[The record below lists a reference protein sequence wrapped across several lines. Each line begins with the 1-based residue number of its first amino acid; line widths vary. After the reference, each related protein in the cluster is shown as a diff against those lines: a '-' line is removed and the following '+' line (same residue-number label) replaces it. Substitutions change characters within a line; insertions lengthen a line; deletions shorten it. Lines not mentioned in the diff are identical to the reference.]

1 MSQLRIAMTLPGE
14 ASLGAFQAGAVSA
27 LIVAV
32 QALNKARRDG
42 GEPGR
47 DEVRLDT
54 MTGASS
60 GSLTAVLGAHALLT
74 GQDPVAPLR
83 RAWVVEPT
91 LEALRGRDA
100 RAPLSLERA
109 REVAAELL
117 AVEAG
122 DAKRRQ
128 TDPVMVHF
136 ALTSLRG
143 FTYDITP
150 APRASIT
157 TPPAPIKAASYR
169 DWAVHTLERGC
180 DWRGAVDTAIASA
193 SHPAAFAPT
202 LLDRGELKDE
212 YERNGVLEF
221 PDCSVLWYTDGG
233 LLDREPLGRCIDVV
247 RELDGEGSERVVLLL
262 RPEPDVGFTQR
273 DRAWT
278 EDDDVPAWKTVLAR
292 VLRIVVT
299 HSLYEDLR
307 RVERVNSR
315 VKWREEVADLLA
327 GLVPDGNE
335 QQLAELLDRI
345 RAERYFQQSG
355 EAPDP
360 EPLPAGK
367 RDLLNELI
375 AEATGLKGKREID
388 VHVISSS
395 PSAAVAGGSLLN
407 FGGFLAERLR
417 ANDFL
422 VGYMA
427 MLTWMESRGG
437 PYFDGAPL
445 EAAQRRA
452 ADIPGWIGG
461 IAGRRRLS
469 WRDRADVARV
479 VGRAARIG
487 LRGNSRPR
495 V

>member
-27 LIVAV
+27 LIVAI
-32 QALNKARRDG
+32 QAINQARHAG
-42 GEPGR
+42 GGAAP

-74 GQDPVAPLR
+74 GQDPVASLR
-83 RAWVVEPT
+83 RAWVEEPT
-91 LEALRGRDA
+91 MEALRGRDG
-100 RAPLSLERA
+100 RAPLSLDRA
-109 REVAAELL
+109 REVAAEQLVATDGDRAL
-117 AVEAG
+117 QQAG
-122 DAKRRQ
+122 AI
-128 TDPVMVHF
+128 TVHF

-143 FTYDITP
+143 FTYNIKP
-150 APRASIT
+150 AMHGEKPI
-157 TPPAPIKAASYR
+157 PATSYR
-169 DWAVHTLERGC
+169 DWAVHELKPGC
-180 DWRGAVDTAIASA
+180 DWQHVIDTAIASA

-202 LLDRGELKDE
+202 LLDRGDLRAH
-212 YERNGVLEF
+212 YRGNGVDAF
-221 PDCSVLWYTDGG
+221 PDCPVLWYTDGG

-247 RELDGEGSERVVLLL
+247 RDLDDSDSGTRVVLLL
-262 RPEPDVGFTQR
+262 RPEPDAGFEAR
-273 DRAWT
+273 DPAWT
-278 EDDDVPAWKTVLAR
+278 EDDEVPAWKTVLAR
-292 VLRIVVT
+292 ALRIVVT

-307 RVERVNSR
+307 TVERVNAR
-315 VKWREEVADLLA
+315 IAWREDVAKLLA
-327 GLVPDGNE
+327 GLLQDGSEAALIEKINE
-335 QQLAELLDRI
+335 I
-345 RAERYFQQSG
+345 RAERDSLRTG
-355 EAPDP
+355 DAP
-360 EPLPAGK
+360 EPAPLEATTEK
-367 RDLLNELI
+367 LLDQLI
-375 AEATGLKGKREID
+375 AEATGLAGKRVID
-388 VHVISSS
+388 VQVVSSR
-395 PSAAVAGGSLLN
+395 PADAVAGGSLLN

-427 MLTWMESRGG
+427 MLTWMESRGA